1 MATGP
6 TLRRRKRRVPH
17 HASPLP
23 ASRVLVSAVL
33 LTSAFCLIVL
43 PSCTRP
49 QPAAHPKMQPYAM
62 IPEAE
67 KINIQLLRLEH
78 RVRTQGV
85 PLVATAIAMGIS
97 TVDDRIGLE
106 VLVSPLDAKIVR
118 KFQLPGVNVRHV
130 SMQYRRVL
138 LVINDLALL
147 YSLARIPEVRVISPE
162 YGAMTNTGAIGGI
175 NRAQQEGAFDGC

>member
-1 MATGP
+1 MTTGP

-17 HASPLP
+17 PTSPLP
-23 ASRVLVSAVL
+23 ASRVLVSAAL
-33 LTSAFCLIVL
+33 LISAFCLLAL

-49 QPAAHPKMQPYAM
+49 QPVAHAKMQPYAM

-85 PLVATAIAMGIS
+85 PLVATATAMGIS

-106 VLVSPLDAKIVR
+106 VFVSPLDAKIVR

-147 YSLARIPEVRVISPE
+147 SSLARIPEVRVISPE
-162 YGAMTNTGAIGGI
+162 YGATTHTGAIGGH
-175 NRAQQEGAFDGC
+175 NRAQGGDFDGR

>member
-6 TLRRRKRRVPH
+6 TRRRWKRRVPH
-17 HASPLP
+17 PASPLP
-23 ASRVLVSAVL
+23 ASRVLVSVVL
-33 LTSAFCLIVL
+33 LTSAFCLLVL

-49 QPAAHPKMQPYAM
+49 QPTAHPKMQPYAM

-67 KINIQLLRLEH
+67 KIDIQLLRLEH

-97 TVDDRIGLE
+97 TVGDRIGLE
-106 VLVSPLDAKIVR
+106 VFVSPLDAQIVR

-138 LVINDLALL
+138 LVINDLTLL
-147 YSLARIPEVRVISPE
+147 YSLARIPEVRIISPE
-162 YGAMTNTGAIGGI
+162 YGATTNTGAIGGS
-175 NRAQQEGAFDGC
+175 NQAQGGAFDGC